1 MWWAALFSGEN
12 GKLIR
17 NIVIGSIVVTI
28 VVILYFIIRSGIK
41 KGNQD
46 KRNNQIIS
54 DLENEI
60 QPQRLSYSNSEY
72 QSMADKIYRAVKGA
86 GTDEAAIIEVFQK
99 MRTNSDLLKLQ
110 TVFGVRDDMSLNEW
124 LQDDLGDSDIDL
136 INQTLRERNISI
148 TI

>member
-17 NIVIGSIVVTI
+17 NIVIGSIVLTI
-28 VVILYFIIRSGIK
+28 VVILYFMIRSGIK

-54 DLENEI
+54 NLENEI

-86 GTDEAAIIEVFQK
+86 GTDETAIMEVIQK
-99 MRTNSDLLKLQ
+99 MRTNSDFLKLQ

-124 LQDDLGDSDIDL
+124 LLDDLGDSDIDR